1 MQSNAALATDEFQD
15 APVIEVRNNDGFKG
29 IFAKEAISQDSI
41 IFRLKGSISKAP
53 TKYTI
58 QLGNNQHLSFP
69 AIRKPQDELDYCWQY
84 LNHCCEP
91 NGYMNTTERTF
102 RALRDIAAGEEIT
115 FNYLTTESEM
125 AVPFNC
131 ICGSP
136 DCFGLIQGRNFLTPA
151 QANRLALVFG
161 EDKVVTLF
169 MPAVR
174 RPSGE
179 LKISPRR

>member
-1 MQSNAALATDEFQD
+1 MRSNAALAVDEFQVE
-15 APVIEVRNNDGFKG
+15 PVIEVRNNGGFKG
-29 IFAKEAISQDSI
+29 IFAKETILKDSV
-41 IFRLKGSISKAP
+41 IFRLKGTISKTP

-58 QLGNNQHLSFP
+58 QLGHKQHLSFP
-69 AIRKPQDELDYCWQY
+69 AIRKPKDDIDYCWQY

-91 NGYMNTTERTF
+91 NGYMNTSERTF
-102 RALRDIAAGEEIT
+102 HALRDIAAGEEIT

-125 AVPFNC
+125 AVPFQC

-151 QANRLALVFG
+151 QANRLALAFG
-161 EDKVVTLF
+161 EDNVVTLF

-174 RPSGE
+174 RASGE